1 VTIPLL
7 ACGDRPGKSLGLALL
22 LAGVNPKNL
31 MLAAAA
37 GSGLAQLGLSRT
49 DALVSLIV
57 FVMIAS
63 LTIAAPVAC
72 CLLRETAKARLH
84 EKKDRFAVH
93 NNAVIAVQ
101 FLVLGAKLIADA
113 VPPVT

>member
-1 VTIPLL
+1 
-7 ACGDRPGKSLGLALL
+7 
-22 LAGVNPKNL
+22 VNQKNL

-57 FVMIAS
+57 FVMIVS
-63 LTIAAPVAC
+63 LTIAGPVAC
-72 CLLRETAKARLH
+72 CLLPGETAKARLD
-84 EKKDRFAVH
+84 EKKDWLAVD
-93 NNAVIAVQ
+93 NAVMAVQ
-101 FLVLGAKLIADA
+101 FLVLGAKLIADG